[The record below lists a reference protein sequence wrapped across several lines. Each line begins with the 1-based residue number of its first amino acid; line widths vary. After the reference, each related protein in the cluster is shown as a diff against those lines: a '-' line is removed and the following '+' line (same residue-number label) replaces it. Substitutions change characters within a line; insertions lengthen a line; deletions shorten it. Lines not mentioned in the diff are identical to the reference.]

1 MKYQFILVE
10 MNVPLDD
17 VIGFIRDDERNYN
30 RVEEPLQ
37 IEAVKAWPGC
47 LEYMAKPS
55 KAVQEA
61 AIRHNPINIGRI
73 RKPTKEIQLL
83 AVQLDPRAIEMI
95 EKPCDEAKSLATLL
109 A

>member
-1 MKYQFILVE
+1 MDYKFIFVD

-17 VIGFIRDDERNYN
+17 VITFIRADERNYN
-30 RVEEPLQ
+30 KVEEPLQ
-37 IEAVKAWPGC
+37 IQAVCAWAGC

-61 AIRHNPINIGRI
+61 AIKHNPYNIGRI
-73 RKPTKEIQLL
+73 RKPTKELQLL
-83 AVQLDPRAIEMI
+83 AVQLEPRSIELI
-95 EKPCDEAKSLATLL
+95 VKPCAEAKSLATIL

>member
-17 VIGFIRDDERNYN
+17 VIGFIREDDRNYN
-30 RVEEPLQ
+30 RVEESLQ

-55 KAVQEA
+55 KTVQEA
-61 AIRHNPINIGRI
+61 VIRHNPINIGRI

-83 AVQLDPRAIEMI
+83 AVQLDPRAIDMI
-95 EKPCDEAKSLATLL
+95 VKPCSEAKSLAALM

>member
-1 MKYQFILVE
+1 MTYSFITVD

-30 RVEEPLQ
+30 KVEEPLQ
-37 IEAVKAWPGC
+37 IEAVLAWPGC
-47 LEYMAKPS
+47 LEYMASPTK
-55 KAVQEA
+55 KVIEA
-61 AIRHNPINIGRI
+61 AIHKNPMNIGRI

-83 AVQLDPRAIEMI
+83 AVQLNPKAIELI
-95 EKPCDEAKSLATLL
+95 IKPCAEAVSLATLL